1 MEHHQLVC
9 NKHRLPEFALELT
22 TEEVGELFE
31 LLTITDNE
39 LRSAA
44 FFCLK
49 HRSTEYPDVYVF
61 WDSLVEKLSSEN
73 SFHRSIGLMLL
84 AENVRW
90 DKNKAFDGIFSQFMS
105 HCSDEKF
112 ITARQTIQSLVN
124 IVPYRIDLIGKI
136 SEYLKSLDLSKYKEN
151 QQSLLKRDIES
162 IVNLCK

>member
-1 MEHHQLVC
+1 MDYHHLLR
-9 NKHRLPEFALELT
+9 NKDRLEEVAKELT
-22 TEEVGELFE
+22 TVEVGEFFE

-39 LRSAA
+39 LRCAA

-49 HRSTEYPDVYVF
+49 HRSTYYSDVYVF
-61 WDSLVEKLSSEN
+61 WDRLVEKLSSEN

-105 HCSDEKF
+105 HCTDEKF
-112 ITARQTIQSLVN
+112 ITARQTIQSIAN
-124 IVPYRIDLIGKI
+124 IVPYRKDLMAKI

-151 QQSLLKRDIES
+151 QQSLLKKDIES
-162 IVNLCK
+162 ILKLCK